1 MARRKTNLDSF
12 NSHNFKFGTLEQDN
26 VFVGGELRGTREL
39 TGLKPAPGKENALI
53 VQGEL
58 IKLVS
63 NQYGLLLNETFF
75 GEIESKL
82 QDAGIG
88 YDRRS
93 INRDNKSFRVDYI
106 LNDESM
112 HINVKGN
119 KKDKIKPMI
128 SARTSY
134 DGSSLTGAHLG
145 AFREICSNG
154 SHVADMTLNFQL
166 RRRKNIMDVYVEK
179 IEDTIAAFFDNEY
192 YSLHKKFE
200 VLAESP
206 ISDLEGFV
214 KYTLGKTGLFKYEKS
229 EKSPNDA
236 SIGAQFIMK
245 TIEAE
250 AAELGTSPN
259 LWLGYNAF
267 NEYIHTQNSKVFM
280 EQERAD
286 KKLFNAILE
295 QVN

>member
-1 MARRKTNLDSF
+1 MARRKTNLDAMNF
-12 NSHNFKFGTLEQDN
+12 HNFKNGTLEQDN
-26 VFVGGELRGTREL
+26 VFVGGELIDTKEL
-39 TGLKPAPGKENALI
+39 TGLLPAPGKENALV

-63 NQYGLLLNETFF
+63 NQYGLLLNEDFF
-75 GEIESKL
+75 GEIENKL
-82 QDAGIG
+82 QAAGIG

-106 LNDESM
+106 LNDDSF
-112 HINVKGN
+112 HVDIKGN
-119 KKDKIKPMI
+119 KKDVIKPMI

-145 AFREICSNG
+145 LFRRICSNG
-154 SHVADMTLNFQL
+154 SHVAEMELEFQL
-166 RRRKNIMDVYVEK
+166 RRRKNIMGIYIEK
-179 IEDTIAAFFDNEY
+179 IEDTIAAFFDNQY
-192 YSLHKKFE
+192 YSLHQKFE
-200 VLAESP
+200 VMAEKP
-206 ISDLEGFV
+206 IDDLEGFV
-214 KYTLGKTGLFKYEKS
+214 KYTLGQTGLFKYEKS
-229 EKSPNDA
+229 EKSPDEA
-236 SIGAQFIMK
+236 SVGAQFIMK

-250 AAELGTSPN
+250 AAELGTKPN

-267 NEYIHTQNSKVFM
+267 NEYIHTQNTKVFM